1 MKEDWTEQ
9 LEDKLNH
16 YSMAEPEGLWDALQ
30 SSLTEQPKAM
40 PVKRPDWRK
49 SLTIALPVSIAAC
62 LTLFLLLPSGNK
74 VGNDAPVE
82 VLSASVIPSSPE
94 QTENIELLAMLAE
107 ETPNSPVRERIT
119 MAREHQ
125 VIEEKKLLDIEDEEP
140 VCSEVEQT
148 QSIGIETNTIARER
162 VDEPEFEDW
171 PYEEDKEG
179 RRYPSVIS
187 FSAGGAS
194 GKTNAISMASAASS
208 YQAIATPLRN
218 SPFENAEGNVTK
230 TELSDYDWNVSF
242 KMSLIAEKYLT
253 GRFSIGSGISW
264 SQIEG
269 KMQYELGK
277 AQANYIGIPLIL
289 NYDLFKSRH
298 FSLSA
303 TAGVTGALGIAN
315 SDKLNIKG
323 FQLSTNLGAN
333 ARYSLGRHLALQ
345 MGIGADTYYP
355 TGAKESC
362 VFKERTTVL
371 NLNVGLLWSIR

>member
-1 MKEDWTEQ
+1 MKGDWTEQ
-9 LEDKLNH
+9 LEDKLNQ

-30 SSLTEQPKAM
+30 SSLAEQPKSL
-40 PVKRPDWRK
+40 PVKSPDWRK
-49 SLTIALPVSIAAC
+49 RLTIAIPASIAAC

-74 VGNDAPVE
+74 RGDDAPVE
-82 VLSASVIPSSPE
+82 ILSASVNPASPA
-94 QTENIELLAMLAE
+94 QTENVELLAMLAE
-107 ETPNSPVRERIT
+107 ETPSSPVQERIT
-119 MAREHQ
+119 IASELA
-125 VIEEKKLLDIEDEEP
+125 VSEETKLLDIDDEET
-140 VCSEVEQT
+140 VCSEGEQT
-148 QSIGIETNTIARER
+148 QSIDIDSNTLEIERT
-162 VDEPEFEDW
+162 DEPDFEDW
-171 PYEEDKEG
+171 PHEEEREDS
-179 RRYPSVIS
+179 RYPSVIS

-208 YQAIATPLRN
+208 YQAIATPLRT

-264 SQIEG
+264 YQIEG
-269 KMQYELGK
+269 KMQYGLGK
-277 AQANYIGIPLIL
+277 AQANYIGIPLML
-289 NYDLFKSRH
+289 NYDLFNNGN

-303 TAGVTGALGIAN
+303 SAGANGAWGIAN

-345 MGIGADTYYP
+345 MGVGADTYYP
-355 TGAKESC
+355 TGSKESC
-362 VFKERTTVL
+362 IFKERTTVL
-371 NLNVGLLWSIR
+371 NLNVGLLWSIK

>member
-1 MKEDWTEQ
+1 MKGDWTEQ
-9 LEDKLNH
+9 LEDKLNQ

-30 SSLTEQPKAM
+30 SSLAEQPKSL
-40 PVKRPDWRK
+40 PVKSPDWRK
-49 SLTIALPVSIAAC
+49 RLTIAIPASIAAC

-74 VGNDAPVE
+74 RGDDAPVE
-82 VLSASVIPSSPE
+82 ILSASVNPASPA
-94 QTENIELLAMLAE
+94 QTENVELLAMLAE
-107 ETPNSPVRERIT
+107 ETPSSPVQERISIASELPVSKET
-119 MAREHQ
+119 
-125 VIEEKKLLDIEDEEP
+125 KLLDIDDKET
-140 VCSEVEQT
+140 VCSEGEQT
-148 QSIGIETNTIARER
+148 QSIDIESSTIETER
-162 VDEPEFEDW
+162 VDEPDFEDW
-171 PYEEDKEG
+171 PHEEEKEG

-208 YQAIATPLRN
+208 YQAIATPLRT

-264 SQIEG
+264 SQIDG

-289 NYDLFKSRH
+289 NYDLFKNGH

-303 TAGVTGALGIAN
+303 ITGATGAWGIAN

-323 FQLSTNLGAN
+323 FQLSTSLGAN

-345 MGIGADTYYP
+345 MGVGADTYYP
-355 TGAKESC
+355 TGSKESC
-362 VFKERTTVL
+362 IFKERTTVL
-371 NLNVGLLWSIR
+371 NLNVGLLWSIK

>member
-1 MKEDWTEQ
+1 
-9 LEDKLNH
+9 
-16 YSMAEPEGLWDALQ
+16 MAEPEGLWDSLQ
-30 SSLTEQPKAM
+30 SSLAEQPKSL
-40 PVKRPDWRK
+40 PIKSPDWRK
-49 SLTIALPVSIAAC
+49 RLTIAIPASIAAC

-74 VGNDAPVE
+74 RGDDAPVE
-82 VLSASVIPSSPE
+82 ILSASVNPASPA
-94 QTENIELLAMLAE
+94 QTENVELLAMLAE
-107 ETPNSPVRERIT
+107 ETPSSPVQERIT
-119 MAREHQ
+119 IASEL
-125 VIEEKKLLDIEDEEP
+125 VVSEETKLLDIDDEET
-140 VCSEVEQT
+140 VCSEGEQT
-148 QSIGIETNTIARER
+148 QSIDIDSNTLEIERT
-162 VDEPEFEDW
+162 DEPDFEDW
-171 PYEEDKEG
+171 PHEEEREDS
-179 RRYPSVIS
+179 RYPSVIS

-208 YQAIATPLRN
+208 YQAIATPLRT

-264 SQIEG
+264 SQIDG

-289 NYDLFKSRH
+289 NYDLFKNGH

-303 TAGVTGALGIAN
+303 ITGATGAWGIAN

-323 FQLSTNLGAN
+323 FQLSTSLGAN

-345 MGIGADTYYP
+345 MGLGADTYYP
-355 TGAKESC
+355 TGSKENC
-362 VFKERTTVL
+362 IFKERTTVL
-371 NLNVGLLWSIR
+371 NLNVGLLWSIK

>member
-1 MKEDWTEQ
+1 MKGDWTEQ
-9 LEDKLNH
+9 LEDKLNQ

-30 SSLTEQPKAM
+30 SSLAEQPKSL
-40 PVKRPDWRK
+40 PVKSPDWRK
-49 SLTIALPVSIAAC
+49 RLTIAIPASIAAC

-74 VGNDAPVE
+74 RGDDAPVE
-82 VLSASVIPSSPE
+82 ILSASVNPASPA
-94 QTENIELLAMLAE
+94 QTENVELLAMLAE
-107 ETPNSPVRERIT
+107 ETPSSPIQERISI
-119 MAREHQ
+119 ASELP
-125 VIEEKKLLDIEDEEP
+125 VSEETKLLDIDDEET
-140 VCSEVEQT
+140 VCSEGEQT
-148 QSIGIETNTIARER
+148 QSIDIESSTIETER
-162 VDEPEFEDW
+162 VDEPDFEDW
-171 PYEEDKEG
+171 PHEEDRED

-187 FSAGGAS
+187 FSAGGVS

-218 SPFENAEGNVTK
+218 SPFENTEGNVTK

-264 SQIEG
+264 SQIDG

-289 NYDLFKSRH
+289 NYDLFKNGH

-303 TAGVTGALGIAN
+303 ITGATGAWGIAN

-323 FQLSTNLGAN
+323 FQLSTSLGAN

-345 MGIGADTYYP
+345 MGVGADTYYP
-355 TGAKESC
+355 TGSKESC
-362 VFKERTTVL
+362 IFKERTTVL
-371 NLNVGLLWSIR
+371 NLNVGLLWSIK